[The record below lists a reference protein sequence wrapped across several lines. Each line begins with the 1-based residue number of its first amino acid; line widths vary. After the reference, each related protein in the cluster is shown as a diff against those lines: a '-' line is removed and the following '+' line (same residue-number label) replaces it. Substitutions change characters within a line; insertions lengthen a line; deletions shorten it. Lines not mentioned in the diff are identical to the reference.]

1 MCVCVY
7 IHLYFF
13 HCFLGT
19 PRRRH
24 LSFRALVL
32 AGTCSTGT
40 FCQTHAIS
48 CTFPALDLRL
58 LLCCLTHSCC
68 VCLWGGDKHRNI
80 WCFWNV
86 ERLLFC
92 RSFRLQPMAQNG
104 LTCDIAA
111 VLPSSP
117 CGMCMDWHGA
127 LYMQPSES
135 PAKLCPVTCCPWV
148 SFPAVNV
155 PSGHTAV
162 GTAADRALCLVQHFS
177 LQDTCAPWFS
187 VLCRSAVMSFS
198 VSLRSMCA

>member
-1 MCVCVY
+1 MCVCIYTPVFFPLLPWDTEEKTPF
-7 IHLYFF
+7 IQSPGVGWHMQHWNILSDPCHQLYLP
-13 HCFLGT
+13 CPGPEASPLL
-19 PRRRH
+19 PYP
-24 LSFRALVL
+24 
-32 AGTCSTGT
+32 
-40 FCQTHAIS
+40 Q
-48 CTFPALDLRL
+48 
-58 LLCCLTHSCC
+58 LLCLS
-68 VCLWGGDKHRNI
+68 VGGDKHRNI